1 MIRPVNPYPVGL
13 DLEGRRVVVIGG
25 GSVAQRR
32 IPVLLEAGAVVHLVS
47 PDVTPTLQGLVDA
60 GRIWWEPR
68 EYESGDLEG
77 AWYVVAATRNSL
89 VNARVAAEAE
99 QNRTFCVRADAVTSG
114 SAVTPAVVRR
124 GEMLVAVLTGD
135 RARTAGARDVVARA
149 LSDAGAE
156 APEVDEALRG
166 TVALVGGGPGAD
178 DLMTVRGRRLLA
190 RADVVVADRLA
201 PQRPLAELRADVEI
215 VDAAK
220 IPYGRAMAQ
229 DAINEVL
236 VDRARAGKF
245 VVRLK
250 GGDPFLYGRGYEE
263 AQACAE
269 AGVPCTVV
277 PGVSSALAV
286 PALAG
291 IPVTNRGMTHE
302 LTVVSGHLPPGH
314 PGSLIDWDALARMR
328 GTLVVLMGVKNSPA
342 IAESLM
348 AGGRSSDTPAAVI
361 VDGSLDGQ
369 STHRCTLGTLTDT
382 LATHEVRPP
391 AIVVVGDVAGLPQAL
406 STDLRHR

>member
-32 IPVLLEAGAVVHLVS
+32 IPVLLDAGAAVHLVS
-47 PDVTPTLQGLVDA
+47 PEITPTLQALVDA
-60 GRIWWEPR
+60 GRIWWQPR
-68 EYESGDLEG
+68 EYHTGDLEG
-77 AWYVVAATRNSL
+77 AWYVVAATKNSL

-99 QNRTFCVRADAVTSG
+99 QLRTFCVRSDAVKSG
-114 SAVTPAVVRR
+114 TAVTPAVVRR

-135 RARTAGARDVVARA
+135 RARTAEARDVVSRA
-149 LSDAGAE
+149 LVEADAE
-156 APEVDEALRG
+156 APGTDEHLRG

-178 DLMTVRGRRLLA
+178 DLMTVRGRRLLG

-201 PQRPLAELRADVEI
+201 PQRLLAELRADVEI

-229 DAINEVL
+229 EAINKVL

-250 GGDPFLYGRGYEE
+250 GGDSFLYGRGYEE

-269 AGVPCTVV
+269 AGIPCSVV

-286 PALAG
+286 PALVG

-302 LTVVSGHLPPGH
+302 ATIVSGHLPPGH
-314 PGSLIDWDALARMR
+314 PDSLVDWQALARMR
-328 GTLVVLMGVKNSPA
+328 GTLVILMGVRNTPA
-342 IAESLM
+342 IAQTLIE
-348 AGGRSSDTPAAVI
+348 GGRGEQTPAAVI
-361 VDGSLDGQ
+361 MDGSLDGQ
-369 STHRCTLGTLTDT
+369 TSHRCTLGTVAAL
-382 LATHEVRPP
+382 LESEEVRPP
-391 AIVVVGDVAGLPQAL
+391 AIVVVGDVAGLPQVL
-406 STDLRHR
+406 SGR